1 MEWTNSYGHSK
12 GYLTENF
19 NFTLSDILRG
29 VALNLLFGV
38 VVMPARY
45 DYWSTDEK
53 LHLPFVSGVMSR
65 AKFEMIQKCLKLCDH
80 DAEEPNDPIA
90 KFRNMHELFNTAAV
104 RLFGHFGSI
113 AFDEM
118 SPGYSGRSIHVKR
131 TKHKK
136 VPSALQS
143 WATADS
149 RTGYVIN
156 IEWIFD
162 KIAHQD
168 DDPTLSRTENS
179 VYRSVTTAVKNG
191 GGRYGHIF
199 TDNLFSSPTLFEKIW
214 QNLKYYCTGTWRGNR
229 GIPPELKNK
238 KLSTAE
244 AKKLKDEREAN
255 NSVSPVKI
263 AVSNF
268 SSSRNT
274 SSFATTPQASSSQAA
289 TQSATELIRPERLK
303 GMWGSLILDTNYVN
317 FLSTFSWPY
326 EYFVGGIKKKLK
338 YDIQHAYNNKM
349 NGVDKMDQM
358 LQSYSTYKGSRR
370 WWRRIYHHLLD
381 LAVCNGAIIWKN
393 VPSGSQVHK
402 PHRSFILS
410 LVDGLLVEADGM
422 DLVCDREERQQAN
435 EQEKEGKRK
444 RNRSQPRHVKRL
456 RGANCNNHY
465 PVLERIPAVA
475 GQDHRPWCSV
485 TGCKY
490 KTRDRC
496 IVCKLPFCNS
506 SSRQCF
512 RVHLIEQDRKDLS
525 KEEIITSVHAPL
537 FNSDILPHTSS

>member
-1 MEWTNSYGHSK
+1 MHAD
-12 GYLTENF
+12 NF
-19 NFTLSDILRG
+19 QLAIF
-29 VALNLLFGV
+29 
-38 VVMPARY
+38 
-45 DYWSTDEK
+45 
-53 LHLPFVSGVMSR
+53 
-65 AKFEMIQKCLKLCDH
+65 
-80 DAEEPNDPIA
+80 
-90 KFRNMHELFNTAAV
+90 NML
-104 RLFGHFGSI
+104 
-113 AFDEM
+113 
-118 SPGYSGRSIHVKR
+118 
-131 TKHKK
+131 
-136 VPSALQS
+136 
-143 WATADS
+143 
-149 RTGYVIN
+149 
-156 IEWIFD
+156 
-162 KIAHQD
+162 
-168 DDPTLSRTENS
+168 
-179 VYRSVTTAVKNG
+179 
-191 GGRYGHIF
+191 
-199 TDNLFSSPTLFEKIW
+199 
-214 QNLKYYCTGTWRGNR
+214 
-229 GIPPELKNK
+229 
-238 KLSTAE
+238 
-244 AKKLKDEREAN
+244 
-255 NSVSPVKI
+255 
-263 AVSNF
+263 
-268 SSSRNT
+268 
-274 SSFATTPQASSSQAA
+274 SSSQRPVRRKRKPWRLLDSDGEENGDDQAMR
-289 TQSATELIRPERLK
+289 QLQISDDERNDSDDHELMEEVLGSTEENVTDTLVTEICDRIFAQNTNTRRWLLSDQLSSNLTMFKIFFFKNAWKVRQLIRRATRKEKLMKNVMLMHLLAKLWGRHQLK
-303 GMWGSLILDTNYVN
+303 AKRTLAITN
-317 FLSTFSWPY
+317 F
-326 EYFVGGIKKKLK
+326 
-338 YDIQHAYNNKM
+338 
-349 NGVDKMDQM
+349 
-358 LQSYSTYKGSRR
+358 RR

-465 PVLERIPAVA
+465 PVLECIPAVA

>member
-1 MEWTNSYGHSK
+1 MHAD
-12 GYLTENF
+12 NF
-19 NFTLSDILRG
+19 QLAIF
-29 VALNLLFGV
+29 
-38 VVMPARY
+38 
-45 DYWSTDEK
+45 
-53 LHLPFVSGVMSR
+53 
-65 AKFEMIQKCLKLCDH
+65 
-80 DAEEPNDPIA
+80 
-90 KFRNMHELFNTAAV
+90 NML
-104 RLFGHFGSI
+104 
-113 AFDEM
+113 
-118 SPGYSGRSIHVKR
+118 
-131 TKHKK
+131 
-136 VPSALQS
+136 
-143 WATADS
+143 
-149 RTGYVIN
+149 
-156 IEWIFD
+156 
-162 KIAHQD
+162 
-168 DDPTLSRTENS
+168 
-179 VYRSVTTAVKNG
+179 
-191 GGRYGHIF
+191 
-199 TDNLFSSPTLFEKIW
+199 
-214 QNLKYYCTGTWRGNR
+214 
-229 GIPPELKNK
+229 
-238 KLSTAE
+238 
-244 AKKLKDEREAN
+244 
-255 NSVSPVKI
+255 
-263 AVSNF
+263 
-268 SSSRNT
+268 
-274 SSFATTPQASSSQAA
+274 SSSQRPVRRKRKPWRLLDSDGEENGDDQAMR
-289 TQSATELIRPERLK
+289 QLQISDDERNDSDDHELMEEVLGSTEENVTDTLVTEICDRIFAQNTNTRRWLLSDQLSSNLTMFKIFFFKKAWKVRQLIRRATRKEKLMKNVMLMHLLAKLWGRHQLK
-303 GMWGSLILDTNYVN
+303 AKRTLAITN
-317 FLSTFSWPY
+317 F
-326 EYFVGGIKKKLK
+326 
-338 YDIQHAYNNKM
+338 
-349 NGVDKMDQM
+349 
-358 LQSYSTYKGSRR
+358 RR